1 MVGNRLSGHGTSR
14 IPCIR
19 WARYVCRGIFSEGF
33 SESTGECVWHT
44 EGNVATALAAN
55 SRQFQVAFLLIA
67 ASIFF
72 TIQSSWMLAE
82 EIILET
88 PLVLSLV
95 LGPLLEEGCL
105 FTTLLLIYARGVKKS
120 GGIWSTRQKW
130 EPEPQRYEGELI
142 PASPSQ
148 PILYGANWGASG
160 WRELD
165 SHALPLRRELDEQ
178 NEHRQPT
185 NQGFITELGGTIV
198 ARELPAVQQPST

>member
-1 MVGNRLSGHGTSR
+1 
-14 IPCIR
+14 
-19 WARYVCRGIFSEGF
+19 
-33 SESTGECVWHT
+33 
-44 EGNVATALAAN
+44 
-55 SRQFQVAFLLIA
+55 
-67 ASIFF
+67 
-72 TIQSSWMLAE
+72 MLAE

-105 FTTLLLIYARGVKKS
+105 FTTLLLIYASGVKKS

-148 PILYGANWGASG
+148 PILYGANWGSSG